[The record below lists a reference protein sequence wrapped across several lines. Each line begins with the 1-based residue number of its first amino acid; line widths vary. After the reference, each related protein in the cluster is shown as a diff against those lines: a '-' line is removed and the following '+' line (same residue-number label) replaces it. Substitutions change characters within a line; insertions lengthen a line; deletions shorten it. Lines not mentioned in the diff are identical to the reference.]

1 MLWSGGAATPHPVIQ
16 QGEAHPEQ
24 GDTRHALRRHV
35 VPEPPPRTSE
45 RDRIWTGGDCGPNGV
60 RRGRA
65 GVGRPWSDT
74 AGVPTGRHGREDE
87 TDRHAP
93 AEAGAGET
101 RRQLRGAEELAK
113 RQRPDRQEAPPP
125 HFRRE
130 CSPPTPRRRTCKAL
144 CTPDLRGDGEQAGAP
159 TPRPPHRTPRGT
171 HILHLTH
178 SSTNMFPWSSAS
190 LSLWEERP
198 GAAVGSPDPE
208 ASGLVPSPPPP
219 GSPP

>member
-60 RRGRA
+60 RQGRA

-74 AGVPTGRHGREDE
+74 AGVPTGRQ
-87 TDRHAP
+87 TD
-93 AEAGAGET
+93 T
-101 RRQLRGAEELAK
+101 RRQRRGRERRADSSGAPRSSQSARGRTGRK
-113 RQRPDRQEAPPP
+113 PPP
-125 HFRRE
+125 PRFRRE
-130 CSPPTPRRRTCKAL
+130 RSPPTPRRRTCKAL

-208 ASGLVPSPPPP
+208 ASGLAPSPPPP